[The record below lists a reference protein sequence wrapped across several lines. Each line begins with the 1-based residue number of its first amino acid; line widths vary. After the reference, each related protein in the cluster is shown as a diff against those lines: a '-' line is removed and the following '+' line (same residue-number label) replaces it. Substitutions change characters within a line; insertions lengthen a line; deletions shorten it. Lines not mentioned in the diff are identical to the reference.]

1 MTSSATLEPWGKL
14 IEPTTLKIQRLLPDP
29 LERVWAHLVE
39 SDLRR
44 RWLAA
49 DDMEMRVG
57 STFELVWRNDELT
70 DPPGHRPDG
79 FGEEECMGGRI
90 IELDAPHRLVFTRGE
105 EGSVCFELEAQGNE
119 VLLTVIHHRLADRSG
134 LLDVSSGWH
143 AHLDVLVA
151 RLTGARAVPFW
162 DAWLRLRDEY
172 DRSLPA

>member
-14 IEPTTLKIQRLLPDP
+14 IEPTTLKIQRLLPGP

-49 DDMEMRVG
+49 GDVEMRVG

-79 FGEEECMGGRI
+79 FGEEERMGGRI
-90 IELDAPHRLVFTRGE
+90 IELDAPHRLVFTWGE
-105 EGSVCFELEAQGNE
+105 EGSVCFELEAQENE
-119 VLLTVIHHRLADRSG
+119 VVLTAIHHRSG
-134 LLDVSSGWH
+134 MRGCGCATSTIAACRHEPASPAARGRVSP
-143 AHLDVLVA
+143 
-151 RLTGARAVPFW
+151 RR
-162 DAWLRLRDEY
+162 
-172 DRSLPA
+172 